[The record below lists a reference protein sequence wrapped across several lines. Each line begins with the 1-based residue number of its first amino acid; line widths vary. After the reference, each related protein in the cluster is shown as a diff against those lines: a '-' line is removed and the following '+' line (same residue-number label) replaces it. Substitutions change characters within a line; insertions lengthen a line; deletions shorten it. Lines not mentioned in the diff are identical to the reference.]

1 MNTMRTITPF
11 LDYVNMGRIMVS
23 LKLLNQLSNICL
35 VFNFLMIF
43 CHFLLLF
50 SPKRNFV
57 LPRNIA
63 FLFFCLFVCFK
74 FSYYFACTRRNAQW
88 RQRTWRCVPN
98 FSPYNV
104 TLSTQNQNSSNS
116 MWQPSPHLPYWS
128 CTWFL
133 GCIHVL

>member
-11 LDYVNMGRIMVS
+11 LDYVNMGRIMVY

-63 FLFFCLFVCFK
+63 FLFFFLFVCFK
-74 FSYYFACTRRNAQW
+74 FSYYFACTRRNAQGKEPEGVFQIFPHIMW
-88 RQRTWRCVPN
+88 HWVRRIRTAVIVCDNLLPIFLIEVVPD
-98 FSPYNV
+98 F
-104 TLSTQNQNSSNS
+104 
-116 MWQPSPHLPYWS
+116 
-128 CTWFL
+128 
-133 GCIHVL
+133 